1 MHGVCAQ
8 NVNRNK
14 QKMENKIKQI
24 LAIAE
29 NAVDL
34 PCLNVT
40 PSGCADYC
48 TKCKDKTT
56 NNGKTCMLYA
66 LYRIKQLCK

>member
-8 NVNRNK
+8 NVNRKK

-40 PSGCADYC
+40 FLQ
-48 TKCKDKTT
+48 KHLILHKE
-56 NNGKTCMLYA
+56 YA
-66 LYRIKQLCK
+66 KIVV